1 MSSWF
6 QRNRHLYPEN
16 WPEISYEI
24 KVRDGFK
31 CKECGVPDK
40 AIGYRDEHGGFH
52 LWDGVVGEVFNEWD
66 LNYKIIKIH
75 LTVAHLGVARRDGS
89 AGDKKDKSDCRPENL
104 AALCQRCHLRFD
116 VDEHV
121 YNSAITRRRKR
132 IEAGQLEMAGL

>member
-6 QRNRHLYPEN
+6 LRNRHLYPDS

-40 AIGYRDEHGGFH
+40 AIGFRDES
-52 LWDGVVGEVFNEWD
+52 GEFQIMPDKWAAELMAD
-66 LNYKIIKIH
+66 RFKIIQIH

-104 AALCQRCHLRFD
+104 AALCQRCHIIFD
-116 VDEHV
+116 IDEHV
-121 YNSAITRRRKR
+121 YNSALTRRRKR

>member
-1 MSSWF
+1 MSNWF

-31 CKECGVPDK
+31 CKWCGAPNEKYIARYDDGFLEFPNEEAAMFHNAVNKVDK
-40 AIGYRDEHGGFH
+40 A
-52 LWDGVVGEVFNEWD
+52 V
-66 LNYKIIKIH
+66 KII
-75 LTVAHLGVARRDGS
+75 LTVAHLGTEKRDGS
-89 AGDKKDKSDCRPENL
+89 PCDKKDKSDCRPENL

-132 IEAGQLEMAGL
+132 IEAGQLEFAL